1 MPAVAFYKN
10 SVGNR
15 LIIECGCTVTGATG
29 IVLYVR
35 KPSGV
40 EQTWT
45 GLTVNGTTR
54 VAYVTQTGNL
64 DETGVY
70 SCQPF
75 MTLPGGFVGRGRT
88 FSFPVL
94 DYFG

>member
-1 MPAVAFYKN
+1 MGATAFCKN

-15 LIIECGCTVTGATG
+15 LRVDCGCTVTGATG

-40 EQTWT
+40 EETWT
-45 GLTVNGTTR
+45 GLTIEGTTR
-54 VAYVTQTGNL
+54 VVYVTQTDDL
-64 DETGVY
+64 DEVGSY
-70 SCQPF
+70 LCQPF
-75 MTLPGGFVGRGRT
+75 MTLPGGFSGRGRT
-88 FSFPVL
+88 FVLPVL